1 MDGKARPRI
10 RSAAWACLML
20 AAGAAGAGETAPAD
34 TDPIPPA
41 DSVQAL
47 ATASTVT
54 VPPLTVVPLTLL
66 DALSSETSRTGD
78 RFRLAVAADVKIGD
92 AIVIPQGTIGE
103 GEVIH
108 AARSRGGGKAGE
120 LILAARY
127 LQVGD
132 ATVRLRSLGAV
143 PQAGKD
149 YAFEALATSFVA
161 GPFALFLRGGVI
173 EVPAG
178 TAALAKTLVETRLP
192 AVSPAVVPAETAAAP
207 ANSAPTADPSNQSSI
222 TTEPQR

>member
-1 MDGKARPRI
+1 
-10 RSAAWACLML
+10 ML
-20 AAGAAGAGETAPAD
+20 AAGATEAGETVTAN
-34 TDPIPPA
+34 TDPIPPP

-47 ATASTVT
+47 PSESTVT

-66 DALSSETSRTGD
+66 DTISSETSRTGD
-78 RFRLAVAADVKIGD
+78 RFRLIVAADVKIGD
-92 AIVIPQGTIGE
+92 AIVIPQGTPGE

-120 LILAARY
+120 LILAARF

-132 ATVRLRSLGAV
+132 AVVRLRSLSAV

-178 TAALAKTLVETRLP
+178 TAALAKTLVESRLP
-192 AVSPAVVPAETAAAP
+192 AVSLPAEPAETPAASIDPVSP
-207 ANSAPTADPSNQSSI
+207 AEQTNQSST
-222 TTEPQR
+222 TTEPQQ